1 MLKNWLQAF
10 RLKTLPL
17 AFASITMGA
26 FVANIDNSLKWSVY
40 LLALLTATLL
50 QILSNLANDYGD
62 YKKGTDNENRVGPTR
77 ALQSGIISEKSMLN
91 AVILFS
97 ILSLASGVV
106 LIYIGL
112 KDFKDFT
119 TLIMLAL
126 GIASVAAAIKYT
138 VGKGAYGYNGLGDIF
153 VFIFF
158 GSVAVI
164 GTYFLM
170 TKEIDSAI
178 ISIAI
183 SIGCLAVGVL
193 NINNLRDIENDE
205 ASNKITLAVKLG
217 RQKAKTYQT
226 ILTIVAFLSYS
237 NYVYSNTNPLWFFI
251 IGSLLWLPILF
262 SHSRISKNKKGEEQ
276 LLNNELKSYS
286 LGAALISFG
295 TFSLSFLL

>member
-193 NINNLRDIENDE
+193 NINNLRDIENDK

-237 NYVYSNTNPLWFFI
+237 NYVYSYTNPLWFFI
-251 IGSLLWLPILF
+251 VGSLLWLPILF

-295 TFSLSFLL
+295 TFGLSFLL

>member
-91 AVILFS
+91 AVIFFAA
-97 ILSLASGVV
+97 LSLVSGVF

-119 TLIMLAL
+119 TLIMLVL
-126 GIASVAAAIKYT
+126 GITAIAAAIKYT
-138 VGKGAYGYNGLGDIF
+138 VGKGAYGYSGLGDIF

-158 GSVAVI
+158 GLVAVI

-170 TKEIDSAI
+170 TKEVESAI

-193 NINNLRDIENDE
+193 NINNLRDIENDK

-217 RQKAKTYQT
+217 RQKTKTYQT

-237 NYVYSNTNPLWFFI
+237 NYVYGNTKPLWFFI
-251 IGSLLWLPILF
+251 VGSLLWLPILF

-295 TFSLSFLL
+295 TFGLSFLL